1 MAAHVSK
8 PMGVCSWLFLS
19 PDFDSAK
26 MEVFRFRGFDFKPE
40 KPGFAARDLRTG
52 NEIGDGD
59 FPLR

>member
-8 PMGVCSWLFLS
+8 PMGVCSWSLS
-19 PDFDSAK
+19 PDLDLAK
-26 MEVFRFRGFDFKPE
+26 MEVFRFLGFDFKTE
-40 KPGFAARDLRTG
+40 ILGFAAGHLRTG